1 MYATRHVER
10 IFLKSNIT
18 YMPTLYNYKTCSNS
32 TSPLLYPSVA
42 NPTQYSNP
50 QRLNFMLHGAFNLT
64 CRTFLIRPHAFYA
77 VLEKLTKKKKNNN
90 AISILKKNAHFSLV
104 NPCQGSIIEA

>member
-10 IFLKSNIT
+10 IFLKINIT

-77 VLEKLTKKKKNNN
+77 VLEKLTQKIKNKKMQ
-90 AISILKKNAHFSLV
+90 SLFLKKMPIFH
-104 NPCQGSIIEA
+104 